1 MFIFKRKYASYSTA
15 HQCLYMHP
23 FCIVFCVILFNVYF
37 VGLQVATLVS
47 VYYFYVI
54 FDTLC
59 YASFLVIS
67 KEFYF

>member
-1 MFIFKRKYASYSTA
+1 
-15 HQCLYMHP
+15 MHP